1 MNSVK
6 IEPEMQTTAQR
17 DDRGIVDRCV
27 KVMTALNELTSLAR
41 VVRDQFR
48 PVLKPINEPV
58 TESPPP
64 DPHASVLASLEYM
77 EEQVA
82 EASRVLFTMQDGC
95 QL

>member
-6 IEPEMQTTAQR
+6 IGPKVRALTQR
-17 DDRGIVDRCV
+17 DENGIVARCERLMV
-27 KVMTALNELTSLAR
+27 AARGLTSLAR

-58 TESPPP
+58 AQNPPP
-64 DPHASVLASLEYM
+64 DPCASVLASLEYIHK
-77 EEQVA
+77 EVE
-82 EASRVLFTMQDGC
+82 EASRILFTMQDGC